1 MHCTCETCCKAFDH
15 HEEGLECNGDVKI
28 KMPLSHEQGKV
39 LFKLNLHA
47 EAFKHYEKF
56 MLLENADM
64 KQLVPGFYMSFYGL
78 IYPFFASIHD

>member
-1 MHCTCETCCKAFDH
+1 MHCTCERCYKAFDYY
-15 HEEGLECNGDVKI
+15 EEGLEHSDYGKI
-28 KMPLSHEQGKV
+28 KMSLSHEQGKV

-64 KQLVPGFYMSFYGL
+64 KQLVPGFYMSFYDL
-78 IYPFFASIHD
+78 IHPFFASIHD